1 LSTLAIVSMK
11 GGVGKTSTTANLAAA
26 LAAAAA
32 ESGNRMPIYAL
43 DLDPQ
48 NSLQLHFGVDSG
60 EDGVCLQT
68 LAGSDWQHCLQ
79 AEQYGVQCLPYGT
92 VSEEQRQAFEAALE
106 HDPYFIKAQLEKL
119 GNQNAIVL
127 IDTPPGPTVYLR
139 QAFACADMILI
150 VLLADAASFLTIPQ
164 METWLGE
171 MDGLHPNLPAV
182 YLLNQIDSASLLR
195 RDVADVLRT
204 RLGERLAPIGIHS
217 DEAVS
222 EALAFQKPVLL
233 YDPHCQATHDLQR
246 LAQWLGQGTT

>member
-1 LSTLAIVSMK
+1 MSTLAIVSMK

-26 LAAAAA
+26 LAAAAHDA
-32 ESGNRMPIYAL
+32 GNRMPVYAL

-48 NSLQLHFGVDSG
+48 NSLQLHFGIDSD
-60 EDGVCLQT
+60 EIGVCKQS
-68 LAGSDWQHCLQ
+68 LAGENWQHCLQ
-79 AEQYGVQCLPYGT
+79 DEQYGVRCLPYGT
-92 VSEEQRQAFEAALE
+92 VSEPERQAFEALLAQDE
-106 HDPYFIKAQLEKL
+106 RFIGKQLAPL
-119 GNQNAIVL
+119 ASQNAIIL

-164 METWLGE
+164 METWLSE
-171 MDGLHPNLPAV
+171 MEKLRPNLPAV
-182 YLLNQIDSASLLR
+182 YLLNQIDSASHLR
-195 RDVADVLRT
+195 RDVAEVLRE

-246 LAQWLGQGTT
+246 LANWLAQGTI